1 MDHPLKPLTRGT
13 REPKMFAYEMH
24 KVNQAELLR
33 EAAAQRLVHEARA
46 ARRARRNAG
55 HEAEGRV
62 SHLRDLRDR
71 FAHAA

>member
-1 MDHPLKPLTRGT
+1 
-13 REPKMFAYEMH
+13 MFTYQMH

-33 EAAAQRLVHEARA
+33 QAAAQRLVHQARV
-46 ARRARRNAG
+46 ARRTRRHAD
-55 HEAEGRV
+55 HEGEGRV

>member
-1 MDHPLKPLTRGT
+1 MNHHSSPARGT
-13 REPKMFAYEMH
+13 REPEMFAYEMH

-33 EAAAQRLVHEARA
+33 EATAQRLARQA
-46 ARRARRNAG
+46 RVARRARRNAD